1 MKKSAIFFILSCFLC
16 VIDVAAQYSNDSSK
30 VIRLSL
36 KDGSSFNGRVMSQD
50 SVSINFQT
58 TGKIFITIPKQQI
71 ESTELLFG
79 PSSDNDD
86 LMCDPNQS
94 RLFFAPTAKPI
105 GDGHA
110 YFSIYEL
117 FFPNFS
123 IGLSN
128 YFSLS
133 AGISLIPGANSQL
146 IYFAPKITPLHIE
159 DFYLATGFIYIIP
172 TQGADNGLGLYY
184 GLATYGAE
192 NAALTAGIGWGIS
205 GERFSDTPV
214 LMLGGE
220 LKISDNFKFITENW
234 LPTRTDDPIVSFGIR
249 FSGKNLAADLGF
261 IRPLEAEYDGFPFF
275 PWLGFAY
282 NF

>member
-79 PSSDNDD
+79 SSSGNDE
-86 LMCDPNQS
+86 LWGDPNQS

-105 GDGHA
+105 GAGNA

-117 FFPNFS
+117 FFPTFSVGISNF
-123 IGLSN
+123 
-128 YFSLS
+128 FSFS
-133 AGISLIPGANSQL
+133 AGISLIPGASSQL
-146 IYFAPKITPLHIE
+146 VYVAPKITPLKID
-159 DFYLATGFIYIIP
+159 DFYLATGMIYIIP
-172 TQGADNGLGLYY
+172 TSDAGDGLGIYY

-192 NAALTAGIGWGIS
+192 KAALTAGIGWGFS
-205 GERFSDTPV
+205 GERFSDTPL

-220 LKISDNFKFITENW
+220 LKLSDNFKFITENW
-234 LPTRTDDPIVSFGIR
+234 IPTRSGDPIVSFGIR
-249 FSGKNLAADLGF
+249 FFGKNLAADLGF
-261 IRPLEAEYDGFPFF
+261 IRPMEAEYDGFPFF